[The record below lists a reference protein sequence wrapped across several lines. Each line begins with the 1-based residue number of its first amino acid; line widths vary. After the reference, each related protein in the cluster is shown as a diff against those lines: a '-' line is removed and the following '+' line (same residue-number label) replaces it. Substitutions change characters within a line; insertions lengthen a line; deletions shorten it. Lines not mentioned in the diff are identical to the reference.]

1 VSIEKDLR
9 SIFTALMNYLKKVFF
24 CCLLICSTQ
33 VWSQYAFSIA
43 TDLSLLRSFSPKQS
57 FTAIGQTIQ
66 FQNHFTPTETGYALV
81 CYYSPGK
88 YSNSLT
94 ATAKDPSTT
103 PGNMEYTVH
112 SKLRFRQISL
122 GWKHYFIGSS
132 NTEGFW
138 NLYGSAGF
146 GLVAAKVENNHEP
159 IIDTALYQLEDRALS
174 GTGDFKRLTF
184 DLGVGGEIRIAYGIF
199 LYADLRTWIPASSNP
214 SRMLYNDKAPR
225 VGTLNGGIRILFD

>member
-1 VSIEKDLR
+1 
-9 SIFTALMNYLKKVFF
+9 MHYLKKALFL
-24 CCLLICSTQ
+24 CLLICSTQ

-43 TDLSLLRSFSPKQS
+43 TDLSILRSFTPNQS
-57 FTAIGQTIQ
+57 FTSVGQTIQ
-66 FQNHFTPTETGYALV
+66 FQNHFTPTETGYASV

-88 YSNSLT
+88 YSNTLT
-94 ATAKDPSTT
+94 ATAKDAATF
-103 PGNMEYTVH
+103 PGSMNYIVNSE
-112 SKLRFRQISL
+112 LRFRQVSL

-132 NTEGFW
+132 NTEGYW

-146 GLVAAKVENNHEP
+146 GLVAAKVENIHEP
-159 IIDTALYQLEDRALS
+159 LIDTALYQPEDRALA

-184 DLGVGGEIRIAYGIF
+184 DLGLGGEIKIAYGIF

-225 VGTLNGGIRILFD
+225 IGSLHGGIRILFD